1 MNNIF
6 EKRRNLTNRIETL
19 WEKTENLVLRFFE
32 AYAARD
38 NDPDS
43 LPKMTDFNIV
53 TAAIKR
59 LQDARLDLLKE
70 EIQNESL
77 AKTDEPDSEGAA
89 REISRILEALEKN
102 GTGDSNDPGAVPD

>member
-6 EKRRNLTNRIETL
+6 EKRKKLTNRIEIL
-19 WEKTENLVLRFFE
+19 WDKAENMVLRFFE
-32 AYAARD
+32 AYDARD
-38 NDPDS
+38 NDPDL

-59 LQDARLDLLKE
+59 LQEARLDLLKE
-70 EIQNESL
+70 ELQYESL
-77 AKTDEPDSEGAA
+77 SKTDEPDSEGAA

-102 GTGDSNDPGAVPD
+102 GTSDSDDPDAVPN